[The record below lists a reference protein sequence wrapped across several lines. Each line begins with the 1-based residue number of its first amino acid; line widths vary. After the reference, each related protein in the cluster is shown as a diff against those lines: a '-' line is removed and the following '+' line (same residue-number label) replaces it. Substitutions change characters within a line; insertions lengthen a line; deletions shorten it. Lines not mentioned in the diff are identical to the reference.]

1 MNHHLEPV
9 NGSNNSPFDSIK
21 STRPDGS
28 EYWSARELAPLM
40 GYTQWKNFETP
51 LNRAMKSAE
60 VQGADVAQAFS
71 ESRNRIQAGR
81 GSTEKVDFHLT
92 RFAAYLTA
100 MNGDPNKPEV
110 AAAQAYFAIQTHVAE
125 VQQSVI
131 ALPDRRTLAQMVIE
145 AEDRAELEAA
155 RADKAEHKA
164 EILADYKR
172 ANEAGDG
179 LKLSDFR
186 AKYFTSVPLMTFF
199 QHLYSHKWIRD
210 ERVIRIDSNG
220 KKKDGHNHM
229 QPLRKANHF
238 LYRHDHGNHGGRK
251 RLRTHVKP
259 QAEIQ
264 FRDRLIEE
272 GLIPNTHSTGLVLFS
287 NEDIKELSA

>member
-1 MNHHLEPV
+1 MSNHIEPQA
-9 NGSNNSPFDSIK
+9 NGSSPFDAIK
-21 STRPDGS
+21 LTRPDGS
-28 EYWSARELAPLM
+28 EYWSARDLAPLM
-40 GYTQWKNFETP
+40 GYPRWNEFRTP
-51 LNRAMKSAE
+51 LDRAMVAARNQGIDVNNNFRASTE
-60 VQGADVAQAFS
+60 VKKPGQRGPAGADF
-71 ESRNRIQAGR
+71 E
-81 GSTEKVDFHLT
+81 LT

-186 AKYFTSVPLMTFF
+186 AKYFTSVPLMTFL

-210 ERVIRIDSNG
+210 ERGIRIDSNG

-251 RLRTHVKP
+251 RLRTHVQP

>member
-1 MNHHLEPV
+1 MSNHIEPQA
-9 NGSNNSPFDSIK
+9 NGSSPFDAIK
-21 STRPDGS
+21 LTRPDGS
-28 EYWSARELAPLM
+28 EYWSARDLAPLM
-40 GYTQWKNFETP
+40 GYSTWQNFQTP

-60 VQGADVAQAFS
+60 VQGVDVASNFM
-71 ESRNRIQAGR
+71 
-81 GSTEKVDFHLT
+81 GSHKITATKPQEDFHLT

-110 AAAQAYFAIQTHVAE
+110 AAAQSYFAIQTHVAE

-131 ALPDRRTLAQMVIE
+131 ALPDRRALAQMVIE

-164 EILADYKR
+164 AILTDYKR

-179 LKLSDFR
+179 IKLSDFR

-210 ERVIRIDSNG
+210 ERGIRIDSNG

-238 LYRHDHGNHGGRK
+238 LYRHDHGNHGGKK
-251 RLRTHVKP
+251 RLRTHVQP

-287 NEDIKELSA
+287 HEDIKELSA

>member
-1 MNHHLEPV
+1 MSNHIEPQA
-9 NGSNNSPFDSIK
+9 NGSSPFDAIK
-21 STRPDGS
+21 LTRPDGS
-28 EYWSARELAPLM
+28 EYWSARDLAPLM
-40 GYTQWKNFETP
+40 GYPRWNEFRTP
-51 LNRAMKSAE
+51 LDRAMVAARNQGIDLNNNFRASTE
-60 VQGADVAQAFS
+60 VKKPGQRGPAGADF
-71 ESRNRIQAGR
+71 E
-81 GSTEKVDFHLT
+81 LT

-131 ALPDRRTLAQMVIE
+131 ALPDRRALAQMVIE

-164 EILADYKR
+164 AILTDYKR

-210 ERVIRIDSNG
+210 ERGIRIDSNG

-251 RLRTHVKP
+251 RLRTHVQP

>member
-1 MNHHLEPV
+1 MSNHIEPQA
-9 NGSNNSPFDSIK
+9 NGSSPFDAIK
-21 STRPDGS
+21 LTRPDGS
-28 EYWSARELAPLM
+28 EYWSARDLAPLM
-40 GYTQWKNFETP
+40 GYPRWNEFRTP
-51 LNRAMKSAE
+51 LDRAMVAARNQGIDVNNNFRASTE
-60 VQGADVAQAFS
+60 VKKPGQRGPAGADF
-71 ESRNRIQAGR
+71 E
-81 GSTEKVDFHLT
+81 LT

-131 ALPDRRTLAQMVIE
+131 ALPDRRALAQMVIE

-155 RADKAEHKA
+155 RADKAEHKV
-164 EILADYKR
+164 EILTDYKR

-186 AKYFTSVPLMTFF
+186 AKYFTNVPLMTFF

-210 ERVIRIDSNG
+210 ERGIRIDSNG

-251 RLRTHVKP
+251 RLRTHVQP

-287 NEDIKELSA
+287 HEDIKELSA

>member
-1 MNHHLEPV
+1 MSNHIEPQA
-9 NGSNNSPFDSIK
+9 NGNSPFDAIK
-21 STRPDGS
+21 LTRPDGS
-28 EYWSARELAPLM
+28 EYWSARDLAPLM
-40 GYTQWKNFETP
+40 GYPRWNEFRTP
-51 LNRAMKSAE
+51 LDRAMVAARNQGIDVNNNFRASTE
-60 VQGADVAQAFS
+60 VKKPGQRGPAGADF
-71 ESRNRIQAGR
+71 E
-81 GSTEKVDFHLT
+81 LT

-131 ALPDRRTLAQMVIE
+131 ALPDRRALAQMVIE

-155 RADKAEHKA
+155 RADKAEHKV
-164 EILADYKR
+164 EILTDYKR

-210 ERVIRIDSNG
+210 ERGIRIDSNG

-251 RLRTHVKP
+251 RLRTHVQP